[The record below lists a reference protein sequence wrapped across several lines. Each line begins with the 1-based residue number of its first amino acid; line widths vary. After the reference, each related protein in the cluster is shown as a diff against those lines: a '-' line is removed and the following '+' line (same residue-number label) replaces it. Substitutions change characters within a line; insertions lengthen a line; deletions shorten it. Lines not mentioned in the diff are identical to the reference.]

1 MKNKCLLII
10 ITLLVLLLQT
20 ACMITKEAA
29 DSQTNSNQDIR
40 DAMSD
45 VVNNPDG
52 ISVVIER
59 TFSRGT
65 IAAPANDE
73 HFRELAGLL
82 AEIDLSSIS
91 EEHEGPNVG
100 DSGVITIS
108 VVGVDLLI
116 ESSGK
121 SYVLTIK
128 VDENHSYLEFY
139 DMDNSV
145 LEPSDVENNKL
156 KLRGPREA
164 VLNFSAIKAAVDAI
178 RRDDTDLKNC
188 AQITV
193 LSDSGTG
200 FGDIKKNYIVMKSYS
215 AVIKKEF
222 EFTITSTDPIEQ
234 ISEEDCDLQI
244 VFGDTV
250 YLFNTISGSFIIN
263 GNDSYCIDAT
273 RLEFFLVHLKAYST

>member
-1 MKNKCLLII
+1 MKNKCLFITII
-10 ITLLVLLLQT
+10 LLVLLLQT
-20 ACMITKEAA
+20 ACMTTKEAA

-40 DAMSD
+40 EVMSD
-45 VVNNPDG
+45 VVNNSDG

-65 IAAPANDE
+65 IAAPANEE

-108 VVGVDLLI
+108 VMGVDLLL
-116 ESSGK
+116 ESGGK
-121 SYVLTIK
+121 DYALTIQ
-128 VDENHSYLEFY
+128 VDESHSYLEFY
-139 DMDNSV
+139 DAENSV
-145 LEPSDVENNKL
+145 SEPSGIENNKL

-164 VLNFSAIKAAVDAI
+164 VLNFPDIKAVVDAI
-178 RRDDTDLKNC
+178 QQDDTDLKNC

-200 FGDIKKNYIVMKSYS
+200 FGDIKKEYTVMKSYS
-215 AVIKKEF
+215 AVIKKEL
-222 EFTITSTDPIEQ
+222 EFTIAKTEAIEQ
-234 ISEEDCDLQI
+234 INVEDCDLQI
-244 VFGDTV
+244 VFGDTC
-250 YLFNTISGSFIIN
+250 YLFDTTTGAFIVD
-263 GNDSYCIDAT
+263 GADSYCIEAS
-273 RLEFFLVHLKAYST
+273 RLKFLLPYFKAHST